1 MMLNMLQQHQ
11 QQQHLTPKYTRKIS
25 LEIVDEVLKSK
36 LKKKRFEQFI
46 LLKQETRV
54 LTSGGHKG
62 KASTGSEINRFNSK

>member
-1 MMLNMLQQHQ
+1 MLQQHQ

-25 LEIVDEVLKSK
+25 LEIVDEVLKPK
-36 LKKKRFEQFI
+36 LKKKKRFEQFI